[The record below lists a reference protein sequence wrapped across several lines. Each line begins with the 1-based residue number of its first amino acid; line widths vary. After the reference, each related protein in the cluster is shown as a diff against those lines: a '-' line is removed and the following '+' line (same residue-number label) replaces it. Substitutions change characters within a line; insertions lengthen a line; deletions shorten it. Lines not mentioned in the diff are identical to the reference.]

1 MVAMKVFLTNCLI
14 FGAVIVS
21 HIMFGTVHTVEIPQV
36 VYATEIIAVENNGDV
51 VSTVGNSQVVY
62 ATEIIAV
69 ENNGDV
75 VSTVVIPG
83 DVEVYYASTIDYSY
97 TAYCGKNLTG
107 IFYGD
112 TVTFAVLPF
121 LIAKALRG
129 RKSRDSVMYIDEV
142 ML

>member
-1 MVAMKVFLTNCLI
+1 
-14 FGAVIVS
+14 
-21 HIMFGTVHTVEIPQV
+21 MFGTVHTVENPQV
-36 VYATEIIAVENNGDV
+36 VYVTK
-51 VSTVGNSQVVY
+51 
-62 ATEIIAV
+62 IIAV

-121 LIAKALRG
+121 MIVKYRREQKADDDE
-129 RKSRDSVMYIDEV
+129 SDIDEE
-142 ML
+142 LF